1 MSIRPA
7 LVFAFA
13 ALTLPLSLGACA
25 SAPRPVAL
33 AEPVPMYAPPPPPP
47 HDPVEILAELPA
59 NAPPGECY
67 AKVLVPGQHEAG
79 PPRAAGARWVQS
91 AGPPGSPGP
100 IWCLVPAG
108 PEPVVFQAER
118 YGFIRVL
125 CDTDITRDRVV
136 GIQRRLHDGGYYAGA
151 YTGQYDAPTAQ
162 AVTRFQSERHI
173 SHGGYL
179 SVETVRAIE
188 GSTVNVYVQPQ
199 ISPQITVQQPA
210 YQPPIYAQPI
220 MAPPV
225 YQQPIYPQPYPVY
238 GGGYSSYT
246 SYQGG
251 YAAPVA
257 ASAAAA
263 ASAGRGGAAA
273 AASASAGGGGYGY
286 PGYGYSVQ
294 GGYGAPPAPA
304 PMPAGYPPQAY
315 GPGYNAAYYGT
326 SGYAGY
332 GQGFWSGP
340 GQPGGAGT
348 YPQLPYPLPYDN
360 YGPGPAAWPAPGFG
374 PQGYPR
380 PAYAAP
386 TSAVQSGWLNWSGK
400 SYF

>member
-1 MSIRPA
+1 MVGNLSPFGTPTMSIRPA

-25 SAPRPVAL
+25 SAPRSVAL
-33 AEPVPMYAPPPPPP
+33 VEPAPMYAPLPPPPP
-47 HDPVEILAELPA
+47 QEQPVEILAELPA

-67 AKVLVPGQHEAG
+67 AKVVVPGQREVGLPQAQ
-79 PPRAAGARWVQS
+79 GARWVQS

-108 PEPVVFQAER
+108 PEPVAFAPER

-136 GIQRRLHDGGYYAGA
+136 GIQRHLHEGGYYAGA
-151 YTGQYDAPTAQ
+151 YTGQYDASTAQ
-162 AVTRFQSERHI
+162 AVTRFQSAQHI
-173 SHGGYL
+173 AHGGYL

-188 GSTVNVYVQPQ
+188 APPVQVQQQVFQQQYVQPQ
-199 ISPQITVQQPA
+199 VIQGPPVYA
-210 YQPPIYAQPI
+210 PPIYQQ
-220 MAPPV
+220 PV
-225 YQQPIYPQPYPVY
+225 YQQPVYQQPAPVY
-238 GGGYSSYT
+238 AG
-246 SYQGG
+246 YQGG
-251 YAAPVA
+251 YASAT
-257 ASAAAA
+257 ASA
-263 ASAGRGGAAA
+263 S
-273 AASASAGGGGYGY
+273 ASASAGGYGYGIQASY
-286 PGYGYSVQ
+286 PGPG
-294 GGYGAPPAPA
+294 P
-304 PMPAGYPPQAY
+304 GYPPQAQ
-315 GPGYNAAYYGT
+315 GPGYNANYYGT
-326 SGYAGY
+326 SGNAGY

-340 GQPGGAGT
+340 GQPGGVGST
-348 YPQLPYPLPYDN
+348 PQLPYPLPYDN

-386 TSAVQSGWLNWSGK
+386 NSAVQSGWLNWSGK